1 MRTAAWRI
9 HAAASENANPR
20 RPVRL
25 RGRRQVHRAIARR
38 YGISDCAIR
47 KRAAAEG
54 WDRTQREAGPR
65 LLTDRDVEGM
75 FLTEQDIEAMI
86 LTDDDLA
93 RLFGGR

>member
-1 MRTAAWRI
+1 M
-9 HAAASENANPR
+9 PP
-20 RPVRL
+20 PVKMPIRAV
-25 RGRRQVHRAIARR
+25 RSAYEAGDESIRAIARR